1 MRDGT
6 YGSLGVRLGN
16 IPGVVSGMDKQFE
29 FRVLGPLEVTAEGEP
44 LALGGRQQRAVL
56 ALLLLNPNEVVSRD
70 RMIDALWGESPPTTA
85 TNALQV
91 AVHGLRKILGRERV
105 LTQGTGYRLEVSRDE
120 LDLERFESL
129 VESARGEQPAVAA
142 PKLHAALA
150 LCHGS
155 ALAGLEGAP
164 FVPAE
169 RERLEELRLAALER
183 RIDADLELGRA
194 TDLVP
199 ELERLVAEQAYR
211 ERFHAQLMLAL
222 YRSGRQADALDAY
235 RLARARL
242 VDELGVEP
250 TRQLQDLETA
260 ILRQDPAL
268 DAGEQAAAR
277 TRPTL
282 PVPAQP
288 LVGRTLDVAAVTSL
302 VRTPA
307 ARLVTLTGP
316 GGTGKTRLALEAA
329 HQLVSDFSGGVVL
342 VDLAPLHDAA
352 LVASTVAH
360 AVGASGEDDAELVER
375 VGAAVAGHDLLL
387 VLDNFE
393 HVLEAAPLVAELLAH
408 VPTLRALATSREPL
422 RIRVEHEYR
431 VPSLG
436 LPPATATALAEVS
449 KSDAVALFV
458 ARARA
463 ARTGFELTQGN
474 AEAVVDICRAL
485 DGLPLALELAAAR
498 VRLLSTSDLRDRLE
512 NRLGL
517 LADGGRDLPD
527 RQRTLRAAIDW
538 SHDLLDEPEQRLL
551 ARLAVFAGG
560 WTLDAAERIC
570 DADLTNLGSLV
581 EKSLVQSAT
590 DAEDGTRFSMLETL
604 REYALERLNAAG
616 ELDGI
621 RGRHASYFADL
632 AIRLQPILERAVA
645 VDEAEREHDNI
656 RLALTH
662 SLDRGDGE
670 TALRLCGIARF
681 WYARGYLGEGTSWIE
696 RALALGAEPSVQR
709 ARVLYV
715 GATIAWS
722 GGDHDRAIAY
732 GEESLRLARELGDE
746 MAEIGALTALGL
758 AHLGVRDLHASREYH
773 RECLERARA
782 VGGDRWVAIALTN
795 IADLEIML
803 GNHAA
808 ADELA
813 AESLE
818 LHRRRGDIE
827 GTGVALLVL
836 GASSLA
842 RGEDADAAPRIVESI
857 RCFQRVDFKD
867 FLVSALVA
875 LSGAYAASNP
885 RRAARLLGAART
897 LRVPL
902 GPAQFPWE
910 EGWAA
915 STEERVRDLIG
926 ESLADAEI
934 SEGADGP
941 AAVVAEALDEAASGP
956 VS

>member
-1 MRDGT
+1 
-6 YGSLGVRLGN
+6 
-16 IPGVVSGMDKQFE
+16 MDRRFE
-29 FRVLGPLEVTAEGEP
+29 FRVLGPLEVSAEGQP
-44 LALGGRQQRAVL
+44 LALGGPQQRAVL
-56 ALLLLNPNEVVSRD
+56 ALLLLSPNQVVSRE
-70 RMIDALWGESPPTTA
+70 RMIDALWGESPPATA

-91 AVHGLRKILGRERV
+91 AVHGLRKALGRDRV
-105 LTQGTGYRLEVSRDE
+105 VTQGAGYRLEVGREE

-129 VESARGEQPAVAA
+129 TESARGEPPGHAA

-150 LCHGS
+150 LCRGV
-155 ALAGLEGAP
+155 ALAGLEGAA

-169 RERLEELRLAALER
+169 RERLEELRLATLER
-183 RIDADLELGRA
+183 RIEADLELGQA
-194 TDLVP
+194 PELVP
-199 ELERLVAEQAYR
+199 ELERLSAEHPYR
-211 ERFHAQLMLAL
+211 ERLHSQLMLAL

-235 RLARARL
+235 RLARTRL

-268 DAGEQAAAR
+268 DVGAHATAR
-277 TRPTL
+277 TRAAL
-282 PVPAQP
+282 PIPAQP
-288 LVGRTLDVAAVTSL
+288 LVGRALDVAALTSL
-302 VRTPA
+302 VRTPS

-329 HQLVSDFSGGVVL
+329 HMLVPDFPGGVVL
-342 VDLAPLHDAA
+342 VDLAPLRDAS
-352 LVASTVAH
+352 LVASTLAH
-360 AVGASGEDDAELVER
+360 AVGVSEEAEAELVER
-375 VGAAVAGHDLLL
+375 IAASFTGQTFLL
-387 VLDNFE
+387 VIDNVE
-393 HVLEAAPLVAELLAH
+393 HVLDTAATLIADLLAH
-408 VPTLRALATSREPL
+408 APTLRVLATSREPL
-422 RIRVEHEYR
+422 RIGVEQEYR
-431 VPSLG
+431 VPPLG
-436 LPPATATALAEVS
+436 LPPANATAVEEVS
-449 KSDAVALFV
+449 RADAVALFV
-458 ARARA
+458 ARASA
-463 ARTGFELTQGN
+463 ARAGFELTPGN
-474 AEAVVDICRAL
+474 VEAIVDICRAL

-512 NRLGL
+512 DRLGL
-517 LADGGRDLPD
+517 LADGARDLPD

-538 SHDLLDEPEQRLL
+538 SHDLLDEREQQLL
-551 ARLAVFAGG
+551 ARLALFTGG
-560 WTLDAAERIC
+560 WTLDAAETVC
-570 DADLTNLGSLV
+570 DADLSTLASLV
-581 EKSLVQSAT
+581 EKSLVQST
-590 DAEDGTRFSMLETL
+590 PDADDATRFSMLETL
-604 REYALERLNAAG
+604 RQYALEQLAASGELNAIG
-616 ELDGI
+616 D
-621 RGRHASYFADL
+621 RHAAYYADL
-632 AIRLQPILERAVA
+632 ATRLQPILERADA

-656 RLALTH
+656 RRALAH
-662 SLDRGDGE
+662 SLEHGDGG

-681 WYARGYLGEGTSWIE
+681 WYARGYLTEGSSWIE
-696 RALALGAEPSVQR
+696 RTLVLGDEASVQR

-722 GGDHDRAIAY
+722 GGDHERAIAY

-746 MAEIGALTALGL
+746 LAEIGALTALGL
-758 AHLGVRDLHASREYH
+758 AHLGIRDLQVSREYH

-803 GNHAA
+803 GNHAE

-818 LHRRRGDIE
+818 IHTRRGDIE
-827 GTGVALLVL
+827 GEGVALLVL

-842 RGEDADAAPRIVESI
+842 RGEDADAIPRIVESI

-875 LSGAYAASNP
+875 LARACATSDP
-885 RRAARLLGAART
+885 TRAARLLGAART
-897 LRVPL
+897 LRQPL

-915 STEERVRDLIG
+915 STEERVQARIG

-934 SEGADGP
+934 TAGAEDP
-941 AAVVAEALDEAASGP
+941 AAAVAEVLDEAASDP